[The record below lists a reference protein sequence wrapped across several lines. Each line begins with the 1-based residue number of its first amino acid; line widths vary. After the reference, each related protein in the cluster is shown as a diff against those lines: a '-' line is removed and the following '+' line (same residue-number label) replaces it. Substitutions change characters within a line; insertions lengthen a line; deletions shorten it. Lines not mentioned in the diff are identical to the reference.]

1 MCMCVDIFICAFV
14 FIATKHVRVC
24 VHVCLQCVCLCLCLC
39 VSVCACI
46 HPCVIYV
53 VMWNIIRKAIVL

>member
-24 VHVCLQCVCLCLCLC
+24 VHVCLQCVCLCLC
-39 VSVCACI
+39 VSVCACM
-46 HPCVIYV
+46 HACVIYV
-53 VMWNIIRKAIVL
+53 VMWNIIHKAIVL